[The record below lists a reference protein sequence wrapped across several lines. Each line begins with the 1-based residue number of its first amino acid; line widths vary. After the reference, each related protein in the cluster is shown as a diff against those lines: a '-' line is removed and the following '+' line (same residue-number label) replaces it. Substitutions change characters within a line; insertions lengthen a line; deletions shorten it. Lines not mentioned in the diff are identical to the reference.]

1 MGDNECPEGE
11 HRNDEGECVAM
22 EKSDNPEFVTKSD
35 FDAFKTEVLDALK
48 GLRKEDDDEDKDKD
62 KDEDMEKSTDILR
75 LEEKLDKFLAS
86 DIPNPA
92 VKSLEKKLDEAIKL
106 RKAEGADAPGA
117 GSGAADTRPDV
128 LKDMAQKWKDAGFGG
143 A

>member
-1 MGDNECPEGE
+1 MGDHECPEGKHYDAE
-11 HRNDEGECVAM
+11 KGECVAM
-22 EKSDNPEFVTKSD
+22 EKSDKPEFVTKSD

-48 GLRKEDDDEDKDKD
+48 GLRKEDDDEDEEKDK
-62 KDEDMEKSTDILR
+62 DMEKSTDLAR

-92 VKSLEKKLDEAIKL
+92 VKSLEKKIDEAINL

-117 GSGAADTRPDV
+117 GSGAADTRPDI
-128 LKDMAQKWKDAGFGG
+128 LKDMAKKWADAGFGG